1 MRTYNVVICLHSRL
15 IWITSLTHS
24 STSYWTR
31 ETFTQETR
39 SEWRICLV
47 PVEVIGKQPTLTC
60 HVLVLQLLASLA
72 STQETSANFQVASQL
87 NKKLYWGVKIIPC
100 SKLNCLVKVNQ
111 KYWKI
116 VIANYFLQFIRYIYI
131 YVYIYTYTWSVFSCK
146 DTDKSTVFC
155 IRNNRT
161 RRIIHAKGPTCW
173 KFPGLK
179 QLQTW
184 TTWRRKRDLILLK
197 ESMCQNHVRMFDV
210 WIHRVCAFAVF
221 FLSRYRYDATCE

>member
-131 YVYIYTYTWSVFSCK
+131 RIYIYIHIYMIGFQLQRHGQINRFLHKKQQDTTNHPCQRADMLEVPRLEAVTNLDDMETEKGSHFAQGIHVPKSCK
-146 DTDKSTVFC
+146 D
-155 IRNNRT
+155 
-161 RRIIHAKGPTCW
+161 
-173 KFPGLK
+173 
-179 QLQTW
+179 
-184 TTWRRKRDLILLK
+184 
-197 ESMCQNHVRMFDV
+197 V
-210 WIHRVCAFAVF
+210 WC
-221 FLSRYRYDATCE
+221 LDT